1 MAQNTFLR
9 SNALLPKK
17 IKHTSE
23 LLGGSSWMDRSDDWH
38 VGSRTLIDNVN
49 DEYPYEGGSD
59 NLNGRYRFQ
68 CTR

>member
-1 MAQNTFLR
+1 
-9 SNALLPKK
+9 
-17 IKHTSE
+17 
-23 LLGGSSWMDRSDDWH
+23 MDRSDDWH
-38 VGSRTLIDNVN
+38 VGLRTLIDNVN